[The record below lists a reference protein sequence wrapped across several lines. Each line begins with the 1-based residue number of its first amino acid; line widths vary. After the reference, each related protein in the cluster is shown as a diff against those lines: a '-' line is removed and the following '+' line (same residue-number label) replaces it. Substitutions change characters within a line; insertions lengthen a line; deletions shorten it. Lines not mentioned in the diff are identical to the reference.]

1 MSGSAGAPG
10 VSPTEGPVTA
20 ESAVRRV
27 PVPDLCALWAET
39 RQAPMNIA
47 LVGVLDR
54 ATPAGPGCVD
64 ASTVVASLRAAVEAN
79 LHRAPMLRRV
89 LHETKLIEGTPVW
102 VDDPALDL
110 TRHVVLA
117 RPDDVALLDE
127 ESFFA
132 WCAGRSAMPLER
144 SRPLWRMDVVPG
156 LPGGRVGVL
165 LVLHHVVADGVR
177 GVALISSLLDRVP
190 GQAGGT
196 VPEWQPEP
204 PPTRADLVRDNLG
217 RRVAAVR
224 RVRPSSLRRSVHALR
239 ALAREQGGA
248 APVTFLGGV
257 IRPGRR
263 LVVLRFSLEELRES
277 THQLGCTI
285 NELLLAGVTAG
296 LRDVLVERGECRD
309 GLVLRASVPV
319 GAQHGREGGMFMAPL
334 PVGIADAEARL
345 RMIMQA
351 TRPRKERADQGVA
364 GIVTM
369 PASVARLGVRW
380 ARHAATRHI
389 NLYVT
394 NVPGPPGPL
403 YLAGARLL
411 DVVPIAP
418 LVAGVRL
425 SVTALSYDGQF
436 VVSLLADDALDGVPA
451 LAAGL
456 QATLSGVAGGPAP
469 THPRFEVE
477 VEG

>member
-1 MSGSAGAPG
+1 MLESAPASGAPPSSG
-10 VSPTEGPVTA
+10 TVMA
-20 ESAVRRV
+20 EPAIRRV

-39 RQAPMNIA
+39 RHAPINIA
-47 LVGVLDR
+47 LAGLLDEH
-54 ATPAGPGCVD
+54 ALAGSSGD
-64 ASTVVASLRAAVEAN
+64 AATVVSHVRAAVEAN
-79 LHRAPMLRRV
+79 LNRAPMLRRA
-89 LHETKLIEGTPVW
+89 LQETKLGEGAPVW
-102 VDDPALDL
+102 VDDPAFDL
-110 TRHVVLA
+110 SRHVVFA
-117 RPDDVALLDE
+117 RPDVPVFDQ
-127 ESFFA
+127 ESFVA
-132 WCAGRSAMPLER
+132 WCAGRSTIPLDR
-144 SRPLWRMDVVPG
+144 GRPLWRMDVVPG
-156 LPGGRVGVL
+156 LSGGRVGIL
-165 LVLHHVVADGVR
+165 LVLHHVVADGMR
-177 GVALISSLLDRVP
+177 AVALVGSLLDTVP
-190 GQAGGT
+190 GQPDRF
-196 VPEWQPEP
+196 VRRWQPEP
-204 PPTRADLVRDNLG
+204 PPPHADLVRDNLA

-224 RVRPSSLRRSVHALR
+224 RVRPSSLRRSVHALH
-239 ALAREQGGA
+239 ALLREQGGP

-263 LVVLRFSLEELRES
+263 LIVLRFSLDELHAGAHRRS
-277 THQLGCTI
+277 CTI

-296 LRDVLVERGECRD
+296 LRDVLVERGECPD

-319 GAQHGREGGMFMAPL
+319 GAEGTRQGGMFLAPL

-345 RMIMQA
+345 QMIVHA

-403 YLAGARLL
+403 YVAGARLL
-411 DVVPIAP
+411 DAVPIAP

-436 VVSLLADDALDGVPA
+436 VVSLLADDALDGLPA
-451 LAAGL
+451 LAAGVRS
-456 QATLSGVAGGPAP
+456 TLSPVAAEGPP
-469 THPRFEVE
+469 SGLTSDLEVP
-477 VEG
+477 G